1 MKVMLP
7 EEPALVAVARMYRFT
22 VPEQTTISDVLVDAA
37 TAVNEMRSAAD
48 EKSLA
53 ESC

>member
-7 EEPALVAVARMYRFT
+7 EEPAVLAVARMYRLT
-22 VPEQTTISDVLVDAA
+22 VPEHTTISDVLVAAA

-48 EKSLA
+48 EKSEA

>member
-1 MKVMLP
+1 MKVIEP
-7 EEPALVAVARMYRFT
+7 EDPAVEAVARMYRFT
-22 VPEQTTISDVLVDAA
+22 VPEQTTISDVLAPAA

-48 EKSLA
+48 EKSEA